1 MYIKCSKESYESTNS
16 IDIKTSVYDAVIH
29 LSTMIWGTLIVVENG
44 KLVGIISRKDLLKS
58 ATWEKYGENSCQY
71 DYDKNAEHSVLF
83 WKWQRTRC
91 NRKIIKHE
99 IDSLPVLR
107 KENGKL
113 TLVGRFTKTNA
124 IKLYYQELKNKNI

>member
-1 MYIKCSKESYESTNS
+1 MSCIK
-16 IDIKTSVYDAVIH
+16 
-29 LSTMIWGTLIVVENG
+29 
-44 KLVGIISRKDLLKS
+44 LL
-58 ATWEKYGENSCQY
+58 
-71 DYDKNAEHSVLF
+71 L
-83 WKWQRTRC
+83 R
-91 NRKIIKHE
+91 HE

>member
-1 MYIKCSKESYESTNS
+1 MVILGLDPGTATTGYGVISMIGNHIRPIAYGVVQTPSTLEMSKRL
-16 IDIKTSVYDAVIH
+16 V
-29 LSTMIWGTLIVVENG
+29 MIFEAIE
-44 KLVGIISRKDLLKS
+44 
-58 ATWEKYGENSCQY
+58 
-71 DYDKNAEHSVLF
+71 
-83 WKWQRTRC
+83 
-91 NRKIIKHE
+91 KIIRHE